1 MEMETASEGESCQ
14 KTRSPKMSVAPYGS
28 IIHLKSTDHLD
39 QQIIEFI
46 RSKYLDETM
55 ETGDEDCE

>member
-1 MEMETASEGESCQ
+1 MEMETASKGESCQ
-14 KTRSPKMSVAPYGS
+14 KTRSSKMNVAPYGS

-39 QQIIEFI
+39 QQIIEFN
-46 RSKYLDETM
+46 RSKYLDDAV